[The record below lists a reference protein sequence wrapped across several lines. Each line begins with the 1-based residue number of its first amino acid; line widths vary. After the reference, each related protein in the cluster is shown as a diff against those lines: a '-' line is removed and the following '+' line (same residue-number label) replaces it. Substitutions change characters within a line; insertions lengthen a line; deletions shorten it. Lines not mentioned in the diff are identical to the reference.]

1 MFGEQ
6 PPSALLKPSA
16 GLLAHTPPP
25 SLSFIP
31 SRPAP
36 VPSGHSASRLGA
48 PYPTTSYG
56 PTPFA
61 ANVAYNVNSLYE
73 HAKEKKYRDKFVSP
87 LFSISIING
96 TNFDSSSTASSTG
109 STTGLINDF
118 KEQERGWKGKPRR
131 TTPPED
137 PVLDI
142 SRMDRLAASLHKKSP
157 HSSRIQPP
165 LSKGRHSAQ
174 FVHYRKSLKSLAVIY
189 NQVCCLPIGE

>member
-16 GLLAHTPPP
+16 GFLAPTPPP

-36 VPSGHSASRLGA
+36 VPSSYRASRLGA

-61 ANVAYNVNSLYE
+61 TNVAYNINSLYE
-73 HAKEKKYRDKFVSP
+73 HAREKRYKDKFVSP
-87 LFSISIING
+87 LFSISIINV
-96 TNFDSSSTASSTG
+96 TNLDSSSTTSSTG

-118 KEQERGWKGKPRR
+118 KEQERGWKGKARR

-142 SRMDRLAASLHKKSP
+142 SRTDKLSAPLHKGSP
-157 HSSRIQPP
+157 QSSLIQPP
-165 LSKGRHSAQ
+165 LPKGRHSAQ

-189 NQVCCLPIGE
+189 NQVCCLPIRG